1 MVTSNYSVPSPV
13 KATPYSKSNYLNDY
27 YTDDVYTFE
36 IDETSSINLNLHN
49 ITSGDD
55 ADLYLYQ
62 DDGDGVF
69 EPMQDQELAR
79 SRRGGNADD
88 SINYLAESGTY
99 FARVERYAFGSQGR
113 LDYELDL
120 SATPDTPSPADDPT
134 EAPNLLPMEVNVG
147 DVFSS
152 GPGPQNFSGWVGDT
166 NTADTYAFSVPN
178 LGFGIYLANISL
190 TQLSND
196 ADIRL
201 IEDSNSNDIVDQG
214 EVIGSSTNGGSLDE
228 SIVMGLDEGEY
239 FLQVYQYDG
248 DTSYQLTFA

>member
-1 MVTSNYSVPSPV
+1 MVTSNYIVGSAPSYH
-13 KATPYSKSNYLNDY
+13 PYSNSTYLNDY
-27 YTDDVYTFE
+27 YTDDVYSFNVSE
-36 IDETSSINLNLHN
+36 NSSLNLNLHN
-49 ITSGDD
+49 ITAGDD
-55 ADLYLYQ
+55 ADLYLYR

-69 EPMQDQELAR
+69 ELNEDQELAS
-79 SRRGGNADD
+79 SRLAGNSDD
-88 SINYLAESGTY
+88 FINYLVEPGNY
-99 FARVERYAFGSQGR
+99 FARVERYAPGSQGR

-120 SATPDTPSPADDPT
+120 SATPVNPSVAD
-134 EAPNLLPMEVNVG
+134 APNLLPKEFEVGN
-147 DVFSS
+147 VFSS
-152 GPGPQNFSGWVGDT
+152 GPQTFSGWVGDAD
-166 NTADTYAFSVPN
+166 TADTYAFSVPN

-248 DTSYQLTFA
+248 DTNYQLTFA